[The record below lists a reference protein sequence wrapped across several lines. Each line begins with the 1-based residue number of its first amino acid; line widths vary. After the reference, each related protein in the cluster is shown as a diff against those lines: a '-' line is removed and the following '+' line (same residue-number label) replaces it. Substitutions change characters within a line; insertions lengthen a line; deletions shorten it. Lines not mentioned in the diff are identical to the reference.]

1 MVMSN
6 YGKVNCRLTV
16 QTLMVMLI
24 AGLLAMITLT
34 PGVISTVM
42 PMSMVLL
49 LIMFVLVMQLL
60 LILLLVPLSIVTV
73 VVLIN
78 AQWLIYCTT
87 NNNIYLT
94 FFVSIAY
101 AYHYYANTSPCS
113 ITYHYSYEQ

>member
-1 MVMSN
+1 MQQL
-6 YGKVNCRLTV
+6 LTSCV
-16 QTLMVMLI
+16 TNIISVTSVTL
-24 AGLLAMITLT
+24 
-34 PGVISTVM
+34 
-42 PMSMVLL
+42 VLCGCL
-49 LIMFVLVMQLL
+49 MTFMFVMVMQLL

-101 AYHYYANTSPCS
+101 AYHNYASLLYTP
-113 ITYHYSYEQ
+113 ITLMVFVRM